1 MLERLLM
8 RKDMRLGNIQQKLM
22 IQEKALARLEKKVAE
37 HESLLLFRQF
47 KATSQFFGWLLE
59 TNRERLERPVALAL
73 WIWGLVVQV

>member
-37 HESLLLFRQF
+37 HESLLLFRQGAMLF
-47 KATSQFFGWLLE
+47 CCSCSNTSTLLSAQ
-59 TNRERLERPVALAL
+59 R
-73 WIWGLVVQV
+73 